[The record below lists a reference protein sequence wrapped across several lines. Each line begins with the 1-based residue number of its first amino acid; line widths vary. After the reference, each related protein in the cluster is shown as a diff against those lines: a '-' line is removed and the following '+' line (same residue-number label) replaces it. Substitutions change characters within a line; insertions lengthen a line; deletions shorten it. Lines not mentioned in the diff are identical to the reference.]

1 MPFIKKIHV
10 RSEGEKIARQNQWI
24 HNAIWILLLSSFGK
38 FEIDA
43 PGKQFAFVC
52 ELLFSFFGNVCCRI
66 VTFSVSVWYDLSRKQ
81 PISFI
86 CICYGLVLASV
97 LYPQL
102 SCSVYCRSDFMLSH
116 ILAQYD
122 YYYYLMHLYLVSFGL
137 CVCIVL
143 SVRRHETLIFIA
155 L

>member
-52 ELLFSFFGNVCCRI
+52 ELLFSFFGYVCCRI
-66 VTFSVSVWYDLSRKQ
+66 VAFSVTVWYDLSRKQ

-102 SCSVYCRSDFMLSH
+102 SRSVYCRFMLSH

-143 SVRRHETLIFIA
+143 SVRRHKTLIFIA